1 MARPTPA
8 DESADESTDPVPEVP
23 PPASPGRV
31 PQSWLYAAAFLLL
44 LALSPLVVS
53 NSFVIHGLLVTC
65 LWAGLALSWNILAG
79 FTGQLSFGHA
89 AFFGVGAYT
98 MGVLYT
104 KLGISPWIGMMAGGA
119 VAALLAACIGV
130 PAFRLRGPYFALAT
144 LALAEVTRIIAI
156 YWEEMTG
163 GAAGLFLPPQTG
175 FVAMSWNEKEPFLW
189 LTIGYLAVVWATAA
203 LIKQS
208 RSGYFM
214 AAVREDQDAAGVA
227 GVNATA
233 IKMQAAMISAFFTG
247 VGGAILACYTTFVEP
262 QEFLGVLVSI
272 QLLIVTIVGGLGT
285 LSGPVIGA
293 FLATPMAEILRSVI
307 GSRIAGGLHQ
317 LIYGLIFLFVMVY
330 LPKGIG
336 PTAVKLAKRAIARRA
351 GGAGQKE

>member
-1 MARPTPA
+1 MAPTP
-8 DESADESTDPVPEVP
+8 PVTATPREDSVP
-23 PPASPGRV
+23 LPPREAIPK
-31 PQSWLYAAAFLLL
+31 SWGYAAAFLGA
-44 LALSPLVVS
+44 LALAPLVIS
-53 NSFVIHGLLVTC
+53 DTFIIHGLLVTC

-98 MGVLYT
+98 MGFLST
-104 KLGISPWIGMMAGGA
+104 KFGVSPWIGMMAGGA
-119 VAALLAACIGV
+119 LAALLAAFIGI

-144 LALAEVTRIIAI
+144 LALAEVTRIVAI
-156 YWEEMTG
+156 YWEEVTG
-163 GAAGLFLPPQTG
+163 GAAGLFLPSQTG
-175 FVAMSWNEKEPFLW
+175 FVHMSWQGKSPFLW
-189 LTIGYLAVVWATAA
+189 LTLGYLAVVWATAA
-203 LIKQS
+203 LLKRS
-208 RSGYFM
+208 RTGYFM

-262 QEFLGVLVSI
+262 QEFLGVLISI

-293 FLATPMAEILRSVI
+293 FLATPVAEILRSVI
-307 GSRIAGGLHQ
+307 GSRVAGGLHQ
-317 LIYGLIFLFVMVY
+317 LIYGLIFLFVMIY

-336 PTAVKLAKRAIARRA
+336 PAALRLIRRVIARRS
-351 GGAGQKE
+351 GDNE